1 MSSLEESLILKR
13 KITKQDITEFVK
25 IISSKCNLRIN
36 EITFENEDAEA
47 SFDFKNN
54 NFNLNYQM
62 IDSSLIDSN
71 VFNIEIIITIF
82 HELTHAVQKT
92 QVFDSE
98 TYKKLPSYYV
108 ILISNYFS
116 IINEKNF
123 YCKNH
128 NDFMVEYN
136 AIICSYINTIELLKK
151 HNLDYS
157 LIEEKLKDYKKN
169 HFPFEFN
176 INKEMINQIYTA
188 KMRDDIL
195 FKYRYALH
203 NYGKEKNLTHQ
214 ECEIYGYKK

>member
-13 KITKQDITEFVK
+13 KISKQDITEFVK
-25 IISSKCNLRIN
+25 IISSKCNLKIN

-54 NFNLNYQM
+54 NLNLNYQM

-92 QVFDSE
+92 QVFDNE
-98 TYKKLPSYYV
+98 TYKNLPSYYA

-116 IINEKNF
+116 IINEKKF
-123 YCKNH
+123 YCKHH
-128 NDFMVEYN
+128 NDFMIEYN

-157 LIEEKLKDYKKN
+157 LIEKKLQDYKKN
-169 HFPFEFN
+169 HFPFEFD
-176 INKEMINQIYTA
+176 ISKEMINQIYTA